1 MDKLTHTRRERIVF
15 RFGFIA
21 TAVVFV
27 IVLLL
32 TLLQAYVR
40 FTTNQAFTFLGG
52 NELEVLTA
60 SAFLMLLGLSYI
72 YRPQKHLFE

>member
-1 MDKLTHTRRERIVF
+1 MDKIIQARRERLVF
-15 RFGFIA
+15 RFGFVA
-21 TAVVFV
+21 SVVAII
-27 IVLLL
+27 IVLVL
-32 TLLQAYVR
+32 TLLQALVR
-40 FTTNQAFTFLGG
+40 YTTNQNFMFLGG